1 MCLGCELIKLSYK
14 FLQDSLYNSRMAELT
29 LTLKL
34 PFYRL
39 NQVKALEFERLTAVN
54 TQIANNLLEFDNKE
68 RKKLT
73 SAAFKHIEIGSMW
86 INQTIRNTNAK
97 NKVKHFKRMWLEV
110 NNQGYEVLKAG
121 DLYTLCFSLY
131 RGRKGR
137 IPLEVHSASHAET
150 LDKLIARVAKLGSLK
165 LCKSKKGIWYA
176 LVSVSM
182 DVPDAM
188 PVESWIGV
196 DRGQNNIAVAALP
209 KGFGKFWK
217 GGRVKGLR
225 RRFQRTRKQL
235 QQAKQ
240 LKEVKRLEQR
250 ERRIMTHINHVIS
263 KELVQFAQDFEMGLQ
278 FEDLSGIRQTS
289 KQRQKTKSDA
299 ANNRD
304 RWAFYQLEQFTR
316 YKAIHAGVPVQSVPA
331 PYTSKSDHRNGVI
344 GKRNGDWFK
353 GFDGYRCNAD
363 WNASQNIGQWFGF
376 SCPLSLQSA
385 VAAMV
390 MADSEG
396 AVNDSPQ
403 SSEASK
409 RADSSPA

>member
-1 MCLGCELIKLSYK
+1 
-14 FLQDSLYNSRMAELT
+14 MAELSI
-29 LTLKL
+29 TLKL

-39 NQVKALEFERLTAVN
+39 NRVKADEFDRLTILN
-54 TQIANNLLEFDNKE
+54 TQVANDLLKVGKSE

-97 NKVKHFKRMWLEV
+97 TKVKHFKPMWLEV
-110 NNQGYEVLKAG
+110 NNQGYEVLKSG
-121 DLYTLCFSLY
+121 EKYTVSFSLY

-137 IPLEVHSASHAET
+137 IPLEVHAASHTEV
-150 LDKLIARVAKLGSLK
+150 LDKLIARVAKLGTLK

-176 LVSVSM
+176 LISVSM
-182 DVPDAM
+182 EVPDAQS
-188 PVESWIGV
+188 VERWIGV

-209 KGFGKFWK
+209 GGFGKFWK

-225 RRFQRTRKQL
+225 RQFQRTRKKL

-263 KELVQFAQDFEMGLQ
+263 KELVQLAKDFGMGLR
-278 FEDLSGIRQTS
+278 FEDLSGIRKTS
-289 KQRQKTKSDA
+289 KQRKKTKSDA
-299 ANNRD
+299 ALDRD
-304 RWAFYQLEQFTR
+304 SWAFYQLEVLTR
-316 YKAIHAGVPVQSVPA
+316 YKAIRAGVPVQSVPA
-331 PYTSKSDHRNGVI
+331 PYTSKSDHRNGVL

-363 WNASQNIGQWFGF
+363 WNASQNIGQWVGF
-376 SCPLSLQSA
+376 SCPLDLQKA
-385 VAAMV
+385 VAAMA
-390 MADSEG
+390 MADARG
-396 AVNDSPQ
+396 GVDDSPL
-403 SSEASK
+403 S
-409 RADSSPA
+409 

>member
-1 MCLGCELIKLSYK
+1 MANLSI
-14 FLQDSLYNSRMAELT
+14 
-29 LTLKL
+29 TLKL

-54 TQIANNLLEFDNKE
+54 TAVANDLLKVDKKD
-68 RKKLT
+68 RKRLT
-73 SAAFKHIEIGSMW
+73 SAAFKHVEIGSMW

-97 NKVKHFKRMWLEV
+97 TKAKHFKQMWLEV
-110 NNQGYEVLKAG
+110 NNQGFEVLKSG
-121 DLYTLCFSLY
+121 DLYVLSFSLY

-137 IPLEVHSASHAET
+137 IPLEIHSASQTAA
-150 LDKLIARVAKLGSLK
+150 LDKLILGEAKLGSLK

-176 LVSVSM
+176 LISVSM
-182 DVPDAM
+182 EVPDAKE
-188 PVESWIGV
+188 VENWVGV

-209 KGFGKFWK
+209 KGFGRFWK

-225 RRFQRTRKQL
+225 RQFQRTRKRL

-263 KELVQFAQDFEMGLQ
+263 KELVQFAKDFEMGLR

-289 KQRQKTKSDA
+289 KQRKKTKSDA
-299 ANNRD
+299 GNNRD
-304 RWAFYQLEQFTR
+304 TWAFYQLEIFTR
-316 YKAIHAGVPVQSVPA
+316 YKAIRAGVPVQSIPA
-331 PYTSKSDHRNGVI
+331 PYTSKSDHRNGVL
-344 GKRNGDWFK
+344 GKRNRDWFK

-376 SCPLSLQSA
+376 SCPLSLQKE
-385 VAAMV
+385 VAV
-390 MADSEG
+390 MAKSDVEG
-396 AVNDSPQ
+396 AVNDSPR
-403 SSEASK
+403 SNEAFN
-409 RADSSPA
+409 RAGSPPV